1 MDILVRRFKNVF
13 RLLRK
18 KKVYRKSWKKW
29 RSEVKDNE
37 DIVLGSSE
45 ASDMI
50 PSLQSIVAFYEAK
63 KDSLANS
70 IRDRIEAIDEKI
82 EFEKG
87 LIKDLEDN
95 PDCFKY

>member
-1 MDILVRRFKNVF
+1 MYLDYYEK
-13 RLLRK
+13 RK
-18 KKVYRKSWKKW
+18 YIENLGKKW

-37 DIVLGSSE
+37 DIVLGSSK